1 MADFNSGAAYGY
13 NYSDE
18 YTDSPRINGLEIIVV
33 LIMIIAIIVSGFMG
47 FFAGSKENQDS
58 QKYHDISE
66 IIKSLDY
73 FYANNQAYPIRQCS
87 EDLNPIDFE
96 YTLRRNL
103 TGQVAK
109 VGTQNYIKSAFP
121 QDIRGDYTSAYDKY
135 IYNLPCPSLIQDS
148 AAKNN
153 QIYSDGSSAC
163 NYNRSALKTTKNP
176 NGKVELRCYLYT
188 SSVNG
193 DKYSLG
199 YYSEVEQKFVI
210 VTKFRTDRS
219 RVIYS

>member
-18 YTDSPRINGLEIIVV
+18 YTDSPRINGLEVIVILLMV
-33 LIMIIAIIVSGFMG
+33 IAIIISGFMG
-47 FFAGSKENQDS
+47 YSAGSKEKQDE

-66 IIKSLDY
+66 IIKSLDF

-103 TGQVAK
+103 TGQIAK
-109 VGTQNYIKSAFP
+109 IGTQSYIKDVFP
-121 QDIRGDYTSAYDKY
+121 QDLMGDYTASYDKY
-135 IYNLPCPSLIQDS
+135 IYNLPCPSLIQDTVN
-148 AAKNN
+148 KNN

-163 NYNRSALKTTKNP
+163 NYNRSTVKTTKNP
-176 NGKVELRCYLYT
+176 NGKVEFRCYLYT

-193 DKYSLG
+193 DRYSLG
-199 YYSEVEQKFVI
+199 YYSEVQQRFVI
-210 VTKFRTDRS
+210 VTKFRTNKS
-219 RVIYS
+219 SVSYS